1 MTAIDRYPTRHGG
14 EPAVLRREEPVLW
27 QNRYDAAPLSPAQC
41 RQWRDQGFLVLPDLL
56 SAGEVATLQSEAA
69 RLRDDRKLLRLDSAI
84 REQDSDELRS
94 LFQPQKHSELFAALL
109 HDHRLL
115 DIAGFL
121 LYSPLYVHQARIN
134 YKPAFRGAGFDWHSD
149 FETWHAEDGLP
160 AMRTLSVSILLT
172 DNTPANGPL
181 LLIPGS
187 HRWFL
192 SCPAPTPEDHFRNSL
207 RAQRVGIPD
216 ETLVTALARDGISAA
231 TGAAGTVVL
240 FDSNVLHGSAN
251 NISPWPRSNL
261 FFVYNSVLNLPQAP
275 FCGRPARPA
284 FVAERRD
291 FRPLQTTQPVD

>member
-1 MTAIDRYPTRHGG
+1 MTAPDRYPTRHGG
-14 EPAVLRREEPVLW
+14 EPTVLRREEPVLW
-27 QNRYDAAPLSPAQC
+27 RNWHSTAPLSPLQC

-56 SAGEVATLQSEAA
+56 SAGEVEILQSEAA
-69 RLRDDRKLLRLDSAI
+69 RLRGDRKLLRLDSAI
-84 REQDSDELRS
+84 RERDSDDLRS
-94 LFQPQKHSELFAALL
+94 LFQPQQHSEVIDALL
-109 HDHRLL
+109 RDDRLL

-121 LYSPLYVHQARIN
+121 LDSPVYVHQARIN

-160 AMRTLSVSILLT
+160 AMRTLSLSILLT

-187 HRWFL
+187 HRWFIA
-192 SCPAPTPEDHFRNSL
+192 CPSPTPENHFRNSL
-207 RAQRVGIPD
+207 REQRVGIPD
-216 ETLVTALARDGISAA
+216 ESLVTALARDGISTA

-261 FFVYNSVLNLPQAP
+261 FFVYNSILNLPQAP
-275 FCGRPARPA
+275 FCGRPPRPA

-291 FRPLQTTQPVD
+291 FRPLRAAQPVG